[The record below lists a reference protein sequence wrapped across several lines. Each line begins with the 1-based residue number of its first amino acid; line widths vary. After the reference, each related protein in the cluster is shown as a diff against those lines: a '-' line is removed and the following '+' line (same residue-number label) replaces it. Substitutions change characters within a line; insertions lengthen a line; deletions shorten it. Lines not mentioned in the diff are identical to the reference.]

1 MLLKMA
7 INEFKYYID
16 FVVTNMV
23 ILNQKHNLEVVTMKK
38 DLRINVRADRNMVN
52 DLDMLSTLL
61 NLSDGKII
69 ELALNIL
76 VVEELKKRTEKK
88 WSDI

>member
-16 FVVTNMV
+16 FVVTNMI

-76 VVEELKKRTEKK
+76 VVEELKKRTEEK

>member
-1 MLLKMA
+1 MA

-16 FVVTNMV
+16 FVVTNMI

-76 VVEELKKRTEKK
+76 VVEELKKRTEEK

>member
-76 VVEELKKRTEKK
+76 VVEELKKRTEEK